1 MFYGF
6 VSLLEGSIS
15 QHESQVTMARRKCK
29 APSMTL
35 GWSFLKKSPTRP
47 RRERQQKKTGVLCRR
62 AWFPPPQ
69 ENDRKNM
76 RCLFSKWWSK
86 NNCGMW
92 KFQKVALIC
101 LGRCFSSPSNVCDFF
116 VCPEKKSCWT
126 FSTTKNRI
134 TSQTS
139 LCLAAWSIV
148 RARSWYFCHLFF
160 FGEPGVF
167 HLWWS
172 SRGLGRGMALLC

>member
-1 MFYGF
+1 MALLVYWKVASLNTNPKSQWLGGSARLHRWRWDG
-6 VSLLEGSIS
+6 VSSKNLPQGPGG
-15 QHESQVTMARRKCK
+15 KDN
-29 APSMTL
+29 
-35 GWSFLKKSPTRP
+35 
-47 RRERQQKKTGVLCRR
+47 QKKREFY
-62 AWFPPPQ
+62 AEEHDSPPPQ